1 LKGVIEIIALL
12 AEEAQKGVVKGTN
25 QEHTM
30 VRIAGL
36 CFVIADNSHARF
48 VRLGSDNRPHTFRTV
63 DRFAVS
69 DTAAV
74 EPDGFALELTQ
85 SINEDFAV
93 DLFTEL
99 VVIAPGYILGQLM
112 AMIEVPADGKL
123 DGGVAANLLDMPDDQ
138 LGPHLEQW
146 VRPAHPA

>member
-1 LKGVIEIIALL
+1 MMY
-12 AEEAQKGVVKGTN
+12 GTK

-30 VRIAGL
+30 VRRAGL
-36 CFVIADNSHARF
+36 CFVIADDRHARF
-48 VRLGSDNRPHTFRTV
+48 ARLGADNRPHTFRTV
-63 DRFAVS
+63 DRSAVP
-69 DTAAV
+69 DTAAAETDV
-74 EPDGFALELTQ
+74 FALVLTQ

-123 DGGVAANLLDMPDDQ
+123 DGCVAANLRHVPDDQ

-146 VRPAHPA
+146 LRPAYQA

>member
-1 LKGVIEIIALL
+1 
-12 AEEAQKGVVKGTN
+12 
-25 QEHTM
+25 M
-30 VRIAGL
+30 VLSAGL
-36 CFVIADNSHARF
+36 CFVIAHDGHARF

-63 DRFAVS
+63 DCFAVS
-69 DTAAV
+69 ATAAV
-74 EPDGFALELTQ
+74 EPDEFARELTQ
-85 SINEDFAV
+85 CINEGFAV

-99 VVIAPGYILGQLM
+99 VVIAPGYMLRQLM

-146 VRPAHPA
+146 VRPANPA